1 MLNPHPG
8 IDPIPA
14 SFGAISSFDKRRRE
28 YRRVGWIYACSNS
41 SFVDPV
47 YKIGRSA
54 RQPFVRVSE
63 LSASTS
69 VYRDFRLVYF
79 VHVSNREAAE
89 GLTHAALGEYRVN
102 QGKEFF
108 LAPLPV
114 VVQAMDAAAN
124 AFPVRLG
131 RTSRA
136 RLLPQPLQ
144 PRLFVC
150 PHCRS
155 PNRIPTVLTEI
166 RVNCGSCRQPLEIP
180 VDQ

>member
-1 MLNPHPG
+1 MLNPHP

-14 SFGAISSFDKRRRE
+14 SFAAIASFDKRRRE
-28 YRRVGWIYACSNS
+28 YRRVGWVYACSNS

-63 LSASTS
+63 LGASTS
-69 VYRDFRLVYF
+69 VYQDFQLVYF

-89 GLTHAALGEYRVN
+89 NLTHAALGEFRVSD
-102 QGKEFF
+102 GKEFF
-108 LAPLPV
+108 LAPLPKI
-114 VVQAMDAAAN
+114 VQAMDAAAN

-136 RLLPQPLQ
+136 KSLPQPLQ
-144 PRLFVC
+144 PRHMGC
-150 PHCRS
+150 SRCGS
-155 PNRIPTVLTEI
+155 QNRIPNVLTEI
-166 RVNCGSCRQPLEIP
+166 RVNCGSCGERLEIP
-180 VDQ
+180 ADQ